1 MRTLTAVIAFFCL
14 AGVVVSALALGE
26 HYNTQPS
33 PCRIDAVWDCG
44 IVNQSP
50 LAMFAGVPVA
60 MIGIVGYALLESLA
74 GRFPRIVAGGA
85 LFATLFAFRLTWIEW
100 KVLRVWCLY
109 CVTSQGIIL
118 VVLALAVAQAF
129 LSMKGSKARS

>member
-1 MRTLTAVIAFFCL
+1 ML
-14 AGVVVSALALGE
+14 AG
-26 HYNTQPS
+26 
-33 PCRIDAVWDCG
+33 I
-44 IVNQSP
+44 
-50 LAMFAGVPVA
+50 PVA
-60 MIGIVGYALLESLA
+60 MIGIVGYALLASLA

-109 CVTSQGIIL
+109 CVTSQGVIV

-129 LSMKGSKARS
+129 LSTKGSKARP